1 MWPDSQETQELMR
14 AAQGKEP
21 VAVNRLLDRHREAL
35 VQMIRM
41 RLDRAMAQRVDAS
54 DIVQEVLLE
63 ASQRLPDYLKEPKLP
78 FHLWLR
84 QMAKDRLIDAH
95 RRHREAQRRSVD
107 REQSLQA
114 AANSDASSR
123 NYLVEL
129 RDQELTPAA
138 ANIRKEMEIRFLQ
151 AIEQLEEEDKEVI
164 LMRHYEQLTN
174 SEVAEALGLSQPA
187 AGMRHLRALR
197 RLREILGEDP
207 CLNPMG

>member
-1 MWPDSQETQELMR
+1 
-14 AAQGKEP
+14 
-21 VAVNRLLDRHREAL
+21 
-35 VQMIRM
+35 
-41 RLDRAMAQRVDAS
+41 
-54 DIVQEVLLE
+54 
-63 ASQRLPDYLKEPKLP
+63 
-78 FHLWLR
+78 
-84 QMAKDRLIDAH
+84 MAKDRMIAAH
-95 RRHREAQRRSVD
+95 RRNREAQRRSVD

-114 AANSDASSR
+114 SANSDASSR